1 MKTNTHQPVERIRRG
16 ALSAAIWANEA
27 DSGRTFYS
35 ASFQKTF
42 RGTDDKWHNLHSY
55 NLGDLPALAVLID
68 ETYRRVCELVSTD
81 NGDTSATGKRPRLF

>member
-1 MKTNTHQPVERIRRG
+1 MKTNSQPVERIRRG
-16 ALSAAIWANEA
+16 SLAAAIWANAA

-42 RGTDDKWHNLHSY
+42 RDSDQKWRNLQSY

-68 ETYRRVCELVSTD
+68 ETYRRVCELVSAD
-81 NGDTSATGKRPRLF
+81 NGDTSAAGKRPRLF

>member
-1 MKTNTHQPVERIRRG
+1 MKTNSQPVERIRRG

-42 RGTDDKWHNLHSY
+42 RDTDDKWHNLQSY

-68 ETYRRVCELVSTD
+68 ETYRRVCGLISVADPDSKLAD
-81 NGDTSATGKRPRLF
+81 KGPRLF